1 MAGIISF
8 FANLDRNI
16 AFVIQNYGVGTYLIL
31 FAIIFLE
38 TGIVLAPLLPGD
50 SLIFVSGTLAAQGLL
65 NVFLLFAL
73 LSLAAILG
81 DSANYW
87 IGHYLGARFF
97 KKSRLFSRKYFDRAH
112 EFYEKH
118 GGKTIVI
125 ARFIPIIRTFA
136 PFVAGIGRMN
146 YARFLFYN
154 IFGGILWVFIFLFA
168 GFYFGTLSFVQKNLA
183 LVILLIIII
192 SLLPAI
198 IEFLRIKLGKNK

>member
-1 MAGIISF
+1 MEGIISF
-8 FANLDRNI
+8 FANLDKNI
-16 AFVIQNYGVGTYLIL
+16 AFIIQNYGAGTYLIL

-65 NVFLLFAL
+65 NVFFLFAL

-87 IGHYLGARFF
+87 IGYYLGIKFF
-97 KKSRLFSRKYFDRAH
+97 QRSRLFSRKYFNRAH
-112 EFYEKH
+112 KFYKKY

-125 ARFIPIIRTFA
+125 ARFIPVIRTFA
-136 PFVAGIGRMN
+136 PFVAGIGRMD
-146 YARFLFYN
+146 YASFLFYN

-168 GFYFGTLSFVQKNLA
+168 GFYFGTLDFVQKNLTF
-183 LVILLIIII
+183 VILLIILI

-198 IEFLRIKLGKNK
+198 IEFLRIKLAKKK